1 MASKKLLIITVSSVQ
16 GAPPT
21 PSEKD
26 AALTRSEARGGAV
39 VPATLSVPVATI
51 VATTLLATVVTLIL
65 LGMNAPPTLLNM
77 TAPPTLSGM
86 NAPPTLSGKSVA
98 TTYL

>member
-39 VPATLSVPVATI
+39 VPATLSVPVAITTPLI
-51 VATTLLATVVTLIL
+51 LVAPATRLATTVKATLLATVVTTTLLATVVT
-65 LGMNAPPTLLNM
+65 
-77 TAPPTLSGM
+77 
-86 NAPPTLSGKSVA
+86 
-98 TTYL
+98 TTS